1 MTRHAIGYARVST
14 SDQADSGLSLDHQ
27 EQKIRAMADM
37 RDVQLLEVIVDAGVS
52 AKTLD
57 RPGIQR
63 ALAMI
68 DAGSVDAIIVLK
80 LDRLTRS
87 VRDLGEVIERIER
100 RDVALMSVY
109 EYIDSSTANGR
120 LMLNMLG
127 SIAQWEREAI
137 SERTADALRA
147 KRARGERSGA
157 EPFGFRV
164 NGDRR
169 TLHPYPPEQAIIRA
183 IHDGRKA
190 GYSLQDV
197 ADDLNRRGLRTR
209 GGSTWRPQNVHGILR
224 TMKRHEQETT
234 GNGRQPEVTA

>member
-1 MTRHAIGYARVST
+1 MSRRAVGYVRVST
-14 SDQADSGLSLDHQ
+14 NDQADSGLSLEHQ
-27 EQKIRAMADM
+27 EQKIRAMAEM
-37 RDVQLLEVIVDAGVS
+37 RDVQLLEIIVDAGLS

-63 ALAMI
+63 VLAMI

-87 VRDLGEVIERIER
+87 VRDLGAIIDRIER

-137 SERTADALRA
+137 GERTADALRA

-169 TLHPYPPEQAIIRA
+169 TLHPFEPEQEVIRVIA
-183 IHDGRKA
+183 ECRDAR
-190 GYSLQDV
+190 YSLQDV
-197 ADDLNRRGLRTR
+197 ADELNRRGFRTR
-209 GGSTWRPQNVHGILR
+209 GGSSWRPQNIHGILR
-224 TMKRHEQETT
+224 TKARHRQETT
-234 GNGRQPEVTA
+234 GNDRKLEVTA